1 MPDSVLVLAMYGI
14 IEGIKNSELG
24 FNEEKLNEIYLRAV
38 EEPNLNPVHQGY
50 VQCPECCEEILMI
63 PTLRVMGEAIE
74 NHVCK
79 HREALKADPVLA
91 HRTAI
96 SVRLAL
102 VGQVLDQSCKSKFP

>member
-1 MPDSVLVLAMYGI
+1 MYGI
-14 IEGIKNSELG
+14 VESAKNFELDFNDEKIE
-24 FNEEKLNEIYLRAV
+24 EIYLRAV
-38 EEPNLNPVHQGY
+38 EEPNLNVVHEGF
-50 VQCPECCEEILMI
+50 VRCPECCEEILMI

-79 HREALKADPVLA
+79 HREALKTDPVRA

-102 VGQVLDQSCKSKFP
+102 VGQVLDQSCKTQVP

>member
-1 MPDSVLVLAMYGI
+1 MYGI
-14 IEGIKNSELG
+14 VEGAKNFPLD
-24 FNEEKLNEIYLRAV
+24 FNDEKLEEIYLRAV
-38 EEPNLNPVHQGY
+38 KEPNLNIVHEGF
-50 VQCPECCEEILMI
+50 VRCPECCEEILMI

-79 HREALKADPVLA
+79 HREALKADPVRA

-102 VGQVLDQSCKSKFP
+102 VGQVLDQSTKAQAP

>member
-1 MPDSVLVLAMYGI
+1 MYGI
-14 IEGIKNSELG
+14 VEGAKNFELG
-24 FNEEKLNEIYLRAV
+24 FNDEKLEEIYLRAV
-38 EEPNLNPVHQGY
+38 GEPNLNAVHEGF
-50 VQCPECCEEILMI
+50 VRCPECCEEILMI

-79 HREALKADPVLA
+79 HREALKADPVRA

-102 VGQVLDQSCKSKFP
+102 VGQVLDQSTKTQAP